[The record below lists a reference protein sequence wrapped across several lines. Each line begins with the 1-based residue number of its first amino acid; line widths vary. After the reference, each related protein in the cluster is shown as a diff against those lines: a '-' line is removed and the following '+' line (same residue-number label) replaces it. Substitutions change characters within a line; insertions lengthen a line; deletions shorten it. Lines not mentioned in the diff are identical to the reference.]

1 MTAIWDSI
9 LLISSIALALCFFLY
24 SFDFYYMM
32 KLSGNYRPPSVGER
46 KEKPTVAIHL
56 PIYNEKYVA
65 ERLLGACIAS
75 AELFG
80 EERVRVQVLDDS
92 TDETTAILEKAASS
106 YRSRGF
112 NVIVRHRDVRTGFK
126 AGALREALEETRE
139 EFVVVFDSDFVPKPD
154 FLVRA
159 VAFITADE
167 KLGVVQFRWS
177 YTNRDYNWITKSV
190 AIGLDAHFLIEQPAR
205 SSSGLFL
212 KFNGSA
218 GIIRTSALK
227 EAGGW
232 QEDTLAEDLDS
243 SYRIQMCGYRIQYVM
258 DDVPCEI
265 PPTVAGF
272 KRQQARWTRGSLQVA
287 KKSLGQI
294 IASKKFSKSKKFDA
308 FVHLTY
314 YMVHPLMYA
323 SFLITCFAAV
333 SDVGTSAIQSSLG
346 SNAGF
351 ASVSL
356 NEVLWLFLTALVI
369 VCTVGGWAFYIKPM
383 RMQGISVARN
393 FSSLLFLG
401 LLGYGIC
408 VSNTLEAFKGLFLR
422 KTGVFKRTPKYA
434 VVGKSGSWKDKKY
447 QIPIDSVSAFELG
460 SFMLALLAIWRS
472 IVFANYG
479 VAAIL
484 CVFAF
489 AFLLVFVTTLFQRG
503 KEERVVPGLSKEEDA
518 SFATA

>member
-46 KEKPTVAIHL
+46 KEKTTVAIHL

-112 NVIVRHRDVRTGFK
+112 NVSVRHREVRTGFK
-126 AGALREALEETRE
+126 AGALRAALEETRE
-139 EFVVVFDSDFVPKPD
+139 EFIVVFDSDFVPKPD

-167 KLGVVQFRWS
+167 RLGVVQFRWS

-218 GIIRTSALK
+218 GIIRTAALK

-243 SYRIQMCGYRIQYVM
+243 SYRIQLCDYRIQYVL

-287 KKSLGQI
+287 KKSLGKVM
-294 IASKKFSKSKKFDA
+294 ASKRINATQKFDA

-333 SDVGTSAIQSSLG
+333 FDVGASAVQSSLG
-346 SNAGF
+346 GNAL
-351 ASVSL
+351 SVSF

-369 VCTVGGWAFYIKPM
+369 ICTLGGWAFYIKPI
-383 RMQGISVARN
+383 RMQGFSVARN
-393 FSSLLFLG
+393 LWSVFFLG
-401 LLGYGIC
+401 ILGYGIC
-408 VSNTLEAFKGLFLR
+408 VSNTMEAF
-422 KTGVFKRTPKYA
+422 
-434 VVGKSGSWKDKKY
+434 
-447 QIPIDSVSAFELG
+447 
-460 SFMLALLAIWRS
+460 
-472 IVFANYG
+472 
-479 VAAIL
+479 
-484 CVFAF
+484 
-489 AFLLVFVTTLFQRG
+489 RG
-503 KEERVVPGLSKEEDA
+503 I
-518 SFATA
+518 